1 MTTLFTFGGPVAAF
15 SAINYPSTELGIHPV
30 GPVSRGRQRL
40 PSEPIGTFTLRL
52 TNIVVGS
59 RYRISRSGDN
69 SLATPTASAE
79 GVAGATTVDITLDL
93 YAAGNA
99 NNDLA
104 IDVRKGTSAT
114 KYLPFRTQATAQ
126 SGTVTAYISQVADTI
141 A

>member
-1 MTTLFTFGGPVAAF
+1 MSSASIVQNFSYLSVGYSSSYLGTQKLAGIVFGP
-15 SAINYPSTELGIHPV
+15 
-30 GPVSRGRQRL
+30 QRL
-40 PSEPIGTFTLRL
+40 ATEPVGTFTLRL
-52 TNIVVGS
+52 TNIVSGS

-69 SLATPTASAE
+69 SLATPTGVAE

-93 YAAGNA
+93 YAAGNS
-99 NNDLA
+99 NNNLA